1 MEAVQLLAQKSCAVL
16 SFAINSLLIQL
27 ILFRSPKGI
36 GMYKFLMVYISVFE
50 LIYAF
55 LGLMVQPDFLSHS
68 SVFLVIARTDRLGIP
83 LWMIRIVNTMFRSMF
98 GMSMAMFTLH
108 FIYRYFVII
117 GSPLVKMDSIS
128 KVCIWFLS
136 PIIYGFLWG
145 VILISTL
152 GPNEST
158 NKILKETFFQ
168 KNRITIDQVTYI
180 GPNYYTTDHNGTETF
195 NWTVFG
201 GMSVI
206 ITMVSISILTIVIF
220 AYKSYKGVGVL
231 LRESHHSDGYKTLQS
246 QLLNMLVAQVSI
258 PAILMHGPASFLFTG
273 PIFHVANEFAGDF
286 FCISVAVYPVL
297 DPLPTMFMIQHY
309 RQVVCRLVL
318 KCV

>member
-117 GSPLVKMDSIS
+117 G
-128 KVCIWFLS
+128 
-136 PIIYGFLWG
+136 
-145 VILISTL
+145 
-152 GPNEST
+152 
-158 NKILKETFFQ
+158 ETFFQ